1 MSEPDNRLIE
11 AVVAFSEF
19 EDKIIATGLRFDLQA
34 AFWGQGSEVKNLSA
48 SSDPIAKQLVLQA
61 AILADGSARLME
73 AKKSV
78 YPPNADLNPQNARIV
93 HSTGSVYYSE
103 DGPFETNLFSQFE
116 EIFKVGNK

>member
-1 MSEPDNRLIE
+1 M
-11 AVVAFSEF
+11 
-19 EDKIIATGLRFDLQA
+19 IISGDHEYRAQT
-34 AFWGQGSEVKNLSA
+34 
-48 SSDPIAKQLVLQA
+48 
-61 AILADGSARLME
+61 LADIEVDRETGTLEEMKAVFVENVTNAIDGVTGDPAVTDALAFIVTRNSANQISARLME

-78 YPPNADLNPQNARIV
+78 CPANADLNPQNARIV